1 MAADLYVKKKSI
13 LMKWLASNEYKEP
26 KDSLGRYVA

>member
-1 MAADLYVKKKSI
+1 MAADLYVKKSI